1 MLHYLLNH
9 QVQSLVTIFFFEEL
23 PPVEVGE
30 IIVEGVKLKPNPNT
44 FFKDVDLT
52 LPLKS
57 RSIRSL
63 QAKDAKISNILQWLQ
78 VGDLPPDVY
87 LIEDGILRRIVEPTG
102 NVFKLIVIPRS
113 LVDHILMTA
122 HDHGSFP
129 RTYAAI
135 RWLYYW
141 VGMKRDIQQHC
152 QRCQLCAKHNI
163 TKVKF
168 EKTHFK
174 GARQP
179 MQFIFMDLTGE
190 FHPLS

>member
-1 MLHYLLNH
+1 MLHYLLSH
-9 QVQSLVTIFFFEEL
+9 KVLSLVTIIFEEL

-30 IIVEGVKLKPNPNT
+30 IIVEGVKLKPDLDT
-44 FFKDVDLT
+44 FFKEVDLT

-63 QAKDAKISNILQWLQ
+63 QAKDAKISNISQWLQ

-87 LIEDGILRRIVEPTG
+87 LIEDGILRRRIVEPTG
-102 NVFKLIVIPRS
+102 NEFKLIVVPRS
-113 LVDHILMTA
+113 LVDLILMTA
-122 HDHGSFP
+122 HDHGGQNGFP
-129 RTYAAI
+129 RMYAAI
-135 RWLYYW
+135 RQLYYW

-152 QRCQLCAKHNI
+152 KRCQLCTKHNI

-168 EKTHFK
+168 KKTHFK

-179 MQFIFMDLTGE
+179 MQFISMDLNR
-190 FHPLS
+190 